1 MQQLCEIQCARANL
15 SYTPKFHM
23 LKMFP
28 FVSLPLNQEAMD
40 HFDGYLLLI
49 GQASTESVFILRA
62 DAGIGNIQDSRVAN
76 WGAFLRCGGCK
87 AQRRKGH
94 KKPKIAQEIF

>member
-1 MQQLCEIQCARANL
+1 
-15 SYTPKFHM
+15 M

-28 FVSLPLNQEAMD
+28 FVSLPLNQEAMY
-40 HFDGYLLLI
+40 HFQAFWNKGYLLI

-62 DAGIGNIQDSRVAN
+62 AAGIGNIQDTRVAN

-94 KKPKIAQEIF
+94 KKPKIAQETF